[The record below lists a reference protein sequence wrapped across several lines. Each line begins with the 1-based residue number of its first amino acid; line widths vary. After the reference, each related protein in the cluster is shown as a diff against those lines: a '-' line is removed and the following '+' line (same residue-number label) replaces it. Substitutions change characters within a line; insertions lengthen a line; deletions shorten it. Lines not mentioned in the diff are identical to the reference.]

1 MRTELVQEEGPHA
14 VGLASMY
21 ESHEG
26 SRASDKE
33 EEVER
38 RGQQQATQHVHPFL
52 PGLPPPPH
60 TQTTVVTKC
69 DGPTARMIWEG
80 GVR

>member
-38 RGQQQATQHVHPFL
+38 RGQQQAPQHVHPFL
-52 PGLPPPPH
+52 PGLPPPPQNNGCNKVWRANG
-60 TQTTVVTKC
+60 TNAL
-69 DGPTARMIWEG
+69 GG